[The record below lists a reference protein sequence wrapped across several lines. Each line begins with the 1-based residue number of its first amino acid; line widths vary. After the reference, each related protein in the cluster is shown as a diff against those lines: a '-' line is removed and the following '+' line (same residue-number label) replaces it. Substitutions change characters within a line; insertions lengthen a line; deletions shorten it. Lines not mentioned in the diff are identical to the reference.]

1 MATEI
6 DDLLKTLKK
15 NEAIEA
21 QYKVMGANE
30 DASESLQ
37 NAFTVQSDF
46 LSDIVE
52 YNERAITT
60 NQILVSGMGR
70 IISLMERQADMAEIP
85 PIPNDFDG
93 DMLMLTKG
101 LLAQTTV
108 IRGIMEEMKDRQA
121 KMDDK
126 KTWTNPAES
135 VPDKEKVKLKDR
147 SGEKGIMGLLAE
159 IGKWALA
166 PVLAVAKYMARWWK
180 KLKIKVLKKLRDVKK
195 KIATT
200 IDDFILRAKTFI
212 DEVVEGLAKRFPK
225 ITNFMKTIGGFFKR
239 IFGSGLTKW
248 VAKGIGL
255 FAKLG
260 LRVVGQIAALGGKIL
275 GKVIAPIIAIYDFF
289 DGWFNADKITG
300 IAKDS
305 LSIWDKM
312 SAGLASILSG
322 LTLGF
327 VTAQDWYDVIFGDYG
342 IVDMVKGF
350 FIDIWNMLP
359 NGIRDAAK
367 GIWDGL
373 TVLTDFIS
381 GQFKDIFGVTISE
394 KIEKI
399 FDDMAAWF
407 NENISWAKLKPSWL
421 PSFGGDDEK
430 ELDEKN
436 AKFNNRK
443 PIMLDPVSV
452 RTVAKSLDTS
462 TKAMSDRKSI
472 NAAQTN
478 NIPLV
483 LQAPAP
489 NVIVPGNEFMPSAFD
504 GDLFMQQLQR

>member
-1 MATEI
+1 
-6 DDLLKTLKK
+6 
-15 NEAIEA
+15 
-21 QYKVMGANE
+21 
-30 DASESLQ
+30 
-37 NAFTVQSDF
+37 
-46 LSDIVE
+46 
-52 YNERAITT
+52 
-60 NQILVSGMGR
+60 
-70 IISLMERQADMAEIP
+70 
-85 PIPNDFDG
+85 
-93 DMLMLTKG
+93 
-101 LLAQTTV
+101 
-108 IRGIMEEMKDRQA
+108 
-121 KMDDK
+121 
-126 KTWTNPAES
+126 
-135 VPDKEKVKLKDR
+135 
-147 SGEKGIMGLLAE
+147 
-159 IGKWALA
+159 
-166 PVLAVAKYMARWWK
+166 
-180 KLKIKVLKKLRDVKK
+180 
-195 KIATT
+195 
-200 IDDFILRAKTFI
+200 
-212 DEVVEGLAKRFPK
+212 
-225 ITNFMKTIGGFFKR
+225 
-239 IFGSGLTKW
+239 
-248 VAKGIGL
+248 
-255 FAKLG
+255 
-260 LRVVGQIAALGGKIL
+260 
-275 GKVIAPIIAIYDFF
+275 
-289 DGWFNADKITG
+289 
-300 IAKDS
+300 
-305 LSIWDKM
+305 
-312 SAGLASILSG
+312 
-322 LTLGF
+322 
-327 VTAQDWYDVIFGDYG
+327 
-342 IVDMVKGF
+342 MVKGF

-462 TKAMSDRKSI
+462 TKVMSDRKSI